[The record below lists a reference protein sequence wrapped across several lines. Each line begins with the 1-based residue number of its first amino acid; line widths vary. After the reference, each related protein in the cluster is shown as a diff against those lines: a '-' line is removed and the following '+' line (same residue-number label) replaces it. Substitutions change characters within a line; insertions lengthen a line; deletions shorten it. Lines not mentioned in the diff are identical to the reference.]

1 MWIIFGGILA
11 WLLQKVGPIV
21 AFGIWHQFDSIL
33 LRFYVVRI
41 VPKNVFNVIFFVT
54 AELSHVP
61 KNCWLQ
67 LQASFDFGILFWQ
80 GWHSSPLFSIS
91 IQHSFSETFLDA
103 FSTDF
108 VAKML
113 SKRPPSWHQHLQKS
127 DFYGNCPVEVFFI
140 GFGVL
145 LTAFGSPLAIPGHHF
160 ELVCQL
166 LLSLFVVI
174 VIVCLVVC
182 CYWFLLFVLLCVC

>member
-1 MWIIFGGILA
+1 M
-11 WLLQKVGPIV
+11 
-21 AFGIWHQFDSIL
+21 
-33 LRFYVVRI
+33 
-41 VPKNVFNVIFFVT
+41 
-54 AELSHVP
+54 
-61 KNCWLQ
+61 
-67 LQASFDFGILFWQ
+67 
-80 GWHSSPLFSIS
+80 FSIS

-145 LTAFGSPLAIPGHHF
+145 LTAYGSPLAIPGHHF

-182 CYWFLLFVLLCVC
+182 CYWFLLFVLLCVCWVLLLVLLFSLFELCGNELFVSDCVCFNLRLHLDS